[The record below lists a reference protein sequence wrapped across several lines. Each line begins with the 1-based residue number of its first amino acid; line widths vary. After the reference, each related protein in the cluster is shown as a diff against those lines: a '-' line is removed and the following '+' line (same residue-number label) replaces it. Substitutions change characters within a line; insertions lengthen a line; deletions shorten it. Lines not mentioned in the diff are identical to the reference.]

1 MLIHM
6 IYLKKYKLYETPIT
20 LEWSSRQVLNFMDSP
35 INFQAYRMEKSK
47 SQIPNTTLQ
56 RTQQVHESPMSG
68 LSKKEALS
76 LDQWVLPAL
85 DKTRQDKTNLE
96 ELFCHPYN
104 FSSNQQPCSEFGS
117 KDSPCTL
124 VCLIDEQGLINAQ
137 GGIYH
142 KN

>member
-20 LEWSSRQVLNFMDSP
+20 SEWSSRQVLNFMDSP

-68 LSKKEALS
+68 LSKKYSS
-76 LDQWVLPAL
+76 LDQLALPAL
-85 DKTRQDKTNLE
+85 DKTRQDKHTY
-96 ELFCHPYN
+96 FAV
-104 FSSNQQPCSEFGS
+104 
-117 KDSPCTL
+117 K
-124 VCLIDEQGLINAQ
+124 
-137 GGIYH
+137 
-142 KN
+142 

>member
-6 IYLKKYKLYETPIT
+6 IYLKKYKLYETPIA

-85 DKTRQDKTNLE
+85 DKTRQE
-96 ELFCHPYN
+96 
-104 FSSNQQPCSEFGS
+104 GS
-117 KDSPCTL
+117 TL
-124 VCLIDEQGLINAQ
+124 CQL
-137 GGIYH
+137 
-142 KN
+142 

>member
-20 LEWSSRQVLNFMDSP
+20 SEWSSRQVLNFMDSP

-85 DKTRQDKTNLE
+85 DKTRQDKDSKT
-96 ELFCHPYN
+96 FFTSRCPQM
-104 FSSNQQPCSEFGS
+104 SITIS
-117 KDSPCTL
+117 KDF
-124 VCLIDEQGLINAQ
+124 IGLSISIQKSQA
-137 GGIYH
+137 IL
-142 KN
+142 

>member
-6 IYLKKYKLYETPIT
+6 IYLKKYKLYETPIA

-85 DKTRQDKTNLE
+85 DKTRQDILFKFKRNLF
-96 ELFCHPYN
+96 L
-104 FSSNQQPCSEFGS
+104 
-117 KDSPCTL
+117 K
-124 VCLIDEQGLINAQ
+124 I
-137 GGIYH
+137 
-142 KN
+142 

>member
-20 LEWSSRQVLNFMDSP
+20 SEWSSRQVLNFMDSP

-85 DKTRQDKTNLE
+85 DKTRQDKL
-96 ELFCHPYN
+96 HKAIKSAKY
-104 FSSNQQPCSEFGS
+104 
-117 KDSPCTL
+117 L
-124 VCLIDEQGLINAQ
+124 VLPAQ
-137 GGIYH
+137 
-142 KN
+142 